1 MEIKSVNLA
10 GFGQFHD
17 EEIKFN
23 NVMSIVYGPNEAGKS
38 TIIDAIAG
46 VLFGFKGRR
55 GELKE
60 LKQRYLPRKGN
71 TTYRAGLTLYIN
83 GLGMLYIE
91 RDFLT
96 NKAEV
101 CTIEGGARSLSGLNA
116 ADILNTHLGISSFQL
131 FKSTVLVRQEEIA
144 VLAGEDVSNAL
155 SKRLVNTDAAIPV
168 RKVLLTLGNRYLEL
182 NRGLIRS
189 TGSSGPIKL
198 CHEEIKHLEQEL
210 AEIDEVSSDYEA
222 LVMEAE
228 STEEKLARARLRLS
242 EISPLIK
249 GYRAYLEITKQRY
262 EVFNRQTEIQT
273 RLDKACDKIAR
284 LKVSEG
290 SLHDNRH
297 YERYLT
303 DSVSEKI
310 DSLDNEIKNINDS
323 VDINRN
329 RIEHNRQLKELVH
342 QDTPR
347 RSYFGLAAGLVLC
360 LLSGLGFLME
370 NISGYTMA
378 VSLIAIGLALVFF
391 SLARTKPLHHAI
403 DSFDT
408 NFEIEQEELQ
418 GRLERAGAE
427 LNSLLERIGVSSAD
441 EYRSLRHS
449 HLERVKEHELLQE
462 SINQYLDGKGEDEL
476 KTEISVLSVKLR
488 NLRTELDLLNC
499 ALSADEYKL
508 LVKEEELQQK
518 EKVVLEQDVVRLRT
532 TLNDFERFA
541 LKGKDRWTVENQ
553 LLDKKQELTS
563 LEIKKKGIAEA
574 VRILRESFAEAQTD
588 IVPQVEQRASELLGS
603 ITGGRYEQFDIN
615 LDTTGVTVRVKSR
628 EHSEMLD
635 IDGLSTGTRDQV
647 YLAFRIAMA
656 ELVTGGRNF
665 PLIFD
670 DPFVNFDADRLDNT
684 IKALQK
690 FAGMGHQVMLL
701 TKDRQTLVQYPE
713 IAAAI
718 TG

>member
-1 MEIKSVNLA
+1 MEIESVNLA

-38 TIIDAIAG
+38 TIVDAIAG

-60 LKQRYLPRKGN
+60 LKQRYLPRKGD
-71 TTYRAGLTLYIN
+71 TTYRAGLTIYID

-101 CTIEGGARSLSGLNA
+101 STIEGGTRSLSGLNA
-116 ADILNTHLGISSFQL
+116 ADILNTHLGINSFQL

-144 VLAGEDVSNAL
+144 VLAGADVSNAL
-155 SKRLVNTDAAIPV
+155 SKRLLNTDAAVPV

-222 LVMEAE
+222 LVIEAE
-228 STEEKLARARLRLS
+228 STEEKLARVRLRLS
-242 EISPLIK
+242 EISPLIM
-249 GYRAYLEITKQRY
+249 GYQAYLEITKQRD

-273 RLDKACDKIAR
+273 RLDKAGDKIAR
-284 LKVSEG
+284 LKVIEG
-290 SLHDNRH
+290 SLHDSRQ
-297 YERYLT
+297 YERYL
-303 DSVSEKI
+303 
-310 DSLDNEIKNINDS
+310 
-323 VDINRN
+323 
-329 RIEHNRQLKELVH
+329 HNRQLKELV
-342 QDTPR
+342 QKDTPR
-347 RSYFGLAAGLVLC
+347 RSYFGLAAGLGLC

-370 NISGYTMA
+370 NISGYTLA

-391 SLARTKPLHHAI
+391 SLAGKQPLHHAI
-403 DSFDT
+403 DSM
-408 NFEIEQEELQ
+408 
-418 GRLERAGAE
+418 
-427 LNSLLERIGVSSAD
+427 
-441 EYRSLRHS
+441 
-449 HLERVKEHELLQE
+449 VKEHELLQE
-462 SINQYLDGKGEDEL
+462 SIDQYLDGKSEDEL

-488 NLRTELDLLNC
+488 NLRTEIDLLNC
-499 ALSADEYKL
+499 ALSADEYNL
-508 LVKEEELQQK
+508 LVKEEEMQLK
-518 EKVVLEQDVVRLRT
+518 EKDLLEQDVVRLRT
-532 TLNDFERFA
+532 TLFDFERFA

-588 IVPQVEQRASELLGS
+588 VVPRVEQRASELLRR

-615 LDTTGVTVRVKSR
+615 LDTTGITVRVKSR

-656 ELVTGGRNF
+656 ELVTGGSDF

-684 IKALQK
+684 IKVLQK
-690 FAGMGHQVMLL
+690 LAGMGHQVILL
-701 TKDRQTLVQYPE
+701 TKDRQTLAQYPE
-713 IAAAI
+713 IAAAV

>member
-38 TIIDAIAG
+38 TIVDAIAG

-60 LKQRYLPRKGN
+60 LKQRYLPKKGD
-71 TTYRAGLTLYIN
+71 TTYRAGLTLYID

-96 NKAEV
+96 NRAEV

-144 VLAGEDVSNAL
+144 VLAGADVSNAL

-222 LVMEAE
+222 LVIEAE

-249 GYRAYLEITKQRY
+249 GYQAYLEITKQRD

-273 RLDKACDKIAR
+273 RFDKACDKIAR
-284 LKVSEG
+284 LKVIEG
-290 SLHDNRH
+290 SLHDNRQ
-297 YERYLT
+297 YERYL
-303 DSVSEKI
+303 
-310 DSLDNEIKNINDS
+310 
-323 VDINRN
+323 
-329 RIEHNRQLKELVH
+329 HNRQLKELV
-342 QDTPR
+342 QKDTPR
-347 RSYFGLAAGLVLC
+347 HSYFGLAAGLGLC

-370 NISGYTMA
+370 NISGYTLA

-391 SLARTKPLHHAI
+391 SLAGKQPLHHAI
-403 DSFDT
+403 DSM
-408 NFEIEQEELQ
+408 
-418 GRLERAGAE
+418 
-427 LNSLLERIGVSSAD
+427 
-441 EYRSLRHS
+441 
-449 HLERVKEHELLQE
+449 VKEHELLQE
-462 SINQYLDGKGEDEL
+462 SIDQYLDGKGEDEL

-499 ALSADEYKL
+499 ALSADEYDL
-508 LVKEEELQQK
+508 LVQEEELQQK
-518 EKVVLEQDVVRLRT
+518 EKDVLEQDVVRLRT

-574 VRILRESFAEAQTD
+574 VRILRESVAEAQTD
-588 IVPQVEQRASELLGS
+588 IVPQVELRASKLLGS

-615 LDTTGVTVRVKSR
+615 LDATGITVRVKSR

-647 YLAFRIAMA
+647 YLAFRIAIA
-656 ELVTGGRNF
+656 ELVTGGSDF

-684 IKALQK
+684 IKVLQK
-690 FAGMGHQVMLL
+690 LAGMGHQVILL
-701 TKDRQTLVQYPE
+701 TKDRQTLAQYPE